1 MAKFEIIAF
10 VLVCI
15 LATAATGAP
24 PPNPSAPPPPPPQPT
39 PTLPADCMGTLSQL
53 LSCVPFLSGRAGAP
67 PADCCRP
74 FRDIVQRPERVCLCH
89 ALSGALSRFIS
100 TPISSIR
107 LALLPLH
114 CATLIPP
121 SLLVNCVGKNYGFL
135 IRLDLFCRLLFLS
148 TPKFWLYFRSRCNG
162 NGEPPCSKKKWV
174 LTTVF
179 QRFFVTRFLR
189 FLQWAQFHR

>member
-1 MAKFEIIAF
+1 MAKFEIEIIAF
-10 VLVCI
+10 VLVFI

-24 PPNPSAPPPPPPQPT
+24 PPNPSPSPPPPPQPT
-39 PTLPADCMGTLSQL
+39 QTLPADCMGTLSQL

-114 CATLIPP
+114 CATLVPP
-121 SLLVNCVGKNYGFL
+121 SLFVNCVGKNYGVL
-135 IRLDLFCRLLFLS
+135 I
-148 TPKFWLYFRSRCNG
+148 
-162 NGEPPCSKKKWV
+162 
-174 LTTVF
+174 TVF
-179 QRFFVTRFLR
+179 QFLI
-189 FLQWAQFHR
+189 FCNEILALFTVCPVPPINSPPGTLPKIDEATAMAADP